1 MASPRGGGHPVTI
14 LFTDVQAST
23 QLRAR
28 HGDRVADEILHDHEA
43 IVRRAIGAHGGVEA
57 AFLGDGF
64 MATFPSP
71 AAGLRCAIAIQQG
84 LQRYG
89 RDNPDRRIRVR
100 IGLHHGQAV
109 ERDGTLYGQAVN
121 AASRVMSE
129 AVGGQI
135 LLTAAVRDAVEATGA
150 FSFVDRGLY
159 WLRGFSDRWRLYE
172 VEWGRDDAGGAI
184 GPAQTPFVGREPE
197 RADLRRAVEDARVG
211 HGSLVLVSGEAGV
224 GKTRLVQEID
234 AEADARGLRV
244 LTGHSVQDEGRAPYL
259 PFTEMIEQGMV
270 TPRSPATL
278 RQSLGEA
285 APEIARIA
293 PALRLVVPEIP
304 APLDLPPEQARRYLW
319 LSMREFIG
327 RAATE
332 RPLLLVFE
340 DLHWADES
348 TLLLLEYLA
357 LHVADMPVV
366 LVGTFRDDEVEP
378 SSPLARIINQLV
390 RERLV
395 TRITL
400 RPLTEEGVAALV
412 AGLAGQQPPAA
423 FARAIYAQSEGNPFF
438 AEEIYLHLAE
448 SGVLF
453 DGQGRFRGDLRIED
467 LDVPASV
474 RMVVGERLA
483 RLSPATQRALV
494 AAAVRGR
501 VFELDLV
508 ERVAG
513 EPGGDLLDAFD
524 EAERARLITPSR
536 SESSSYTFTHE
547 LIRQTLLADA
557 STVRQRR
564 LHVAIAAALEA
575 IYADDLETHAA
586 DLAWH
591 LARGGVG
598 GQDGR
603 LVRYL
608 RMAGDRAMET
618 AAYAEAVDHFARA
631 VSLLERTPDA
641 QEADR
646 GVLAELVERLA
657 MALRSQGRWDEALK
671 VMDEALRLYEAL
683 GRTDA
688 LGRLCGVMSYQ
699 LGWAAKWE
707 EAVTVA
713 TRGLGV
719 LGDLPNPDRARLLAA
734 AAWVSGLAGDYAGAT
749 GMFAAA
755 RELATQLGDEA
766 ALADVL
772 QLQTIHHMAWV
783 ELADGVAA
791 GLRAAD
797 VYEATGELWELTGV
811 LAFVEYQ
818 HKTLASPE
826 STAAYAARLTGLA
839 GRVAPMAERLGHLG
853 AEFLV
858 VASRIRIEWVYPAD
872 LAFIER
878 MGRHVV
884 EICERGGLPWLYVG
898 HLYLGLAAQW
908 RGDWETAERE
918 LRLADE
924 LEAPGAIGGQSAA
937 HLALHLARAGRGDE
951 AVEIVE
957 ARRPGFPVAGTASS
971 IGAWNMLLGFV
982 EALALAGRSD
992 EVAALRPLLEE
1003 ALALDDW
1010 IAFDGRLVGTR
1021 AAIAAAA
1028 ARDWDAAERHFATAL
1043 ATAEALGNR
1052 IEQVD
1057 LGFWRARMLR
1067 DRDGPGDREAAAALA
1082 AEVAARYRELGIGA
1096 GYSEDQVVS
1105 NEG

>member
-1 MASPRGGGHPVTI
+1 MASPRGDGHPITI
-14 LFTDVQAST
+14 LFTDVQGST

-28 HGDRVADEILHDHEA
+28 HGDRIADEILHDHER
-43 IVRRAIGAHGGVEA
+43 IVRRAIGEHGGVEA

-64 MATFPSP
+64 MATFDTP
-71 AAGLRCAIAIQQG
+71 ADGLRCAVAIQQA

-89 RDNPDRRIRVR
+89 RDHADRRIRVR
-100 IGLHHGQAV
+100 IGLHHGEAV

-129 AVGGQI
+129 AAGGQI
-135 LLTAAVRDAVEATGA
+135 LVTAAVRDPVESARG
-150 FSFVDRGLY
+150 FSLVDRGLY
-159 WLRGFSDRWRLYE
+159 WLRGFPDRWRLYE
-172 VEWGRDDAGGAI
+172 VEWGRDDIGGAI
-184 GPAQTPFVGREPE
+184 GPGQTPFVGRERE

-211 HGSLVLVSGEAGV
+211 RGSLVLVSGEAGV

-244 LTGHSVQDEGRAPYL
+244 LAGHSVKDEGRSPYL
-259 PFTEMIEQGMV
+259 PFTEIIEQGMV

-278 RQSLGEA
+278 RHALGEA

-327 RAATE
+327 RAAEE

-357 LHVADMPVV
+357 PHLPEMPVMV
-366 LVGTFRDDEVEP
+366 VGTFRDDEVEP
-378 SSPLARIINQLV
+378 SSPLARILNQLV

-395 TRITL
+395 TRVTL
-400 RPLTEEGVAALV
+400 RPLTEEAVAALV
-412 AGLAGQQPPAA
+412 AGLSGQRPPAA
-423 FARAIYAQSEGNPFF
+423 FVHGIYAQSDGNPFF

-453 DGQGRFRGDLRIED
+453 DDQGRFRGDLRIED

-483 RLSPATQRALV
+483 RLSEATQRALV

-508 ERVAG
+508 EQVAG

-536 SESSSYTFTHE
+536 SEPSSYAFTHE

-557 STVRQRR
+557 STVRRRR

-575 IYADDLETHAA
+575 IHAGDLEAHAA
-586 DLAWH
+586 DLAYH
-591 LARGGVG
+591 LAHGGAG

-618 AAYAEAVDHFARA
+618 AAYAEAADHFARA
-631 VSLLERTPDA
+631 VSLLERRPDA
-641 QEADR
+641 QEQDR
-646 GVLAELVERLA
+646 GALAELVERLA
-657 MALRSQGRWDEALK
+657 LALRSQGRWDEALK

-683 GRTDA
+683 GRVDA
-688 LGRLCGVMSYQ
+688 LGRLCGAMSYQ

-707 EAVTVA
+707 EAVAVA
-713 TRGLGV
+713 TRGLAA

-734 AAWVSGLAGDYAGAT
+734 AAWVSGLAGDYPGAT

-755 RELATQLGDEA
+755 RELATQLGDET

-791 GLRAAD
+791 GLRAAE
-797 VYEATGELWELTGV
+797 VYEAGGDLWELTGV

-818 HKTLASPE
+818 HRTLASPE
-826 STAAYAARLTGLA
+826 PTAAHAARLTGLA
-839 GRVAPMAERLGHLG
+839 ERVAPMAERLGHLG
-853 AEFLV
+853 AEFMV
-858 VASRIRIEWVYPAD
+858 VASRIRTEGVYPAD

-878 MGRHVV
+878 TGQHVV

-898 HLYLGLAAQW
+898 HCYLGLAAHW
-908 RGDWETAERE
+908 GGDWETAERE
-918 LRLADE
+918 LRLADQ

-937 HLALHLARAGRGDE
+937 HLAMHLALAGRGDE

-957 ARRPGFPVAGTASS
+957 ARRPGLPVAGQTSS

-982 EALALAGRSD
+982 EALALAGRRD
-992 EVAALRPLLEE
+992 QVAALRPLLEE

-1010 IAFDGRLVGTR
+1010 ITFDGRLVSTR

-1043 ATAEALGNR
+1043 VAAEALGNH

-1057 LGFWRARMLR
+1057 LGFWRARMLGDR
-1067 DRDGPGDREAAAALA
+1067 DRPGDREAAAALA
-1082 AEVAARYRELGIGA
+1082 AEVAGRYRELGLPKHAEAALGIT
-1096 GYSEDQVVS
+1096 
-1105 NEG
+1105 